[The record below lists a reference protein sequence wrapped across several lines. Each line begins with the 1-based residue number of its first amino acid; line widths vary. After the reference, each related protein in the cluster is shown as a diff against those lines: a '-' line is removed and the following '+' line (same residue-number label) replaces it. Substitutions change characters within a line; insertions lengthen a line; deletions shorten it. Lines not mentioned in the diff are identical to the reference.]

1 MNDSFANDLQPKQ
14 GVEPIPELTRVSNQ
28 ASCLKFQTE
37 IDASSERRQQTGHGE
52 VHLQVKNSQALG
64 AKYLLLRVA
73 KCQVLSVKY
82 QVQFSNSQ
90 TPFARCQVLSGKF

>member
-1 MNDSFANDLQPKQ
+1 MQ
-14 GVEPIPELTRVSNQ
+14 GVEPIPELTRASNQ

-52 VHLQVKNSQALG
+52 VHLQVKNSQG
-64 AKYLLLRVA
+64 AKYLLLSGA
-73 KCQVLSVKY
+73 KCQMLSVKY

-90 TPFARCQVLSGKF
+90 TPVARCQVLSGKF

>member
-1 MNDSFANDLQPKQ
+1 ME

-37 IDASSERRQQTGHGE
+37 IDAASERRQQTGHGE
-52 VHLQVKNSQALG
+52 VHLQVKNSQG
-64 AKYLLLRVA
+64 AKYLLLSVA

-90 TPFARCQVLSGKF
+90 TPVARCQVLSGKF